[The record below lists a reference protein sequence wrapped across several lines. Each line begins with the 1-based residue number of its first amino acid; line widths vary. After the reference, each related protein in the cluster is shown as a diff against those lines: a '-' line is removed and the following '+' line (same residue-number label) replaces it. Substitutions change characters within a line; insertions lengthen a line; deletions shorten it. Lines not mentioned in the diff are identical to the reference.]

1 MRIQTSTAVISALL
15 LSTTLAFA
23 NPMDVLTGNTLLV
36 GASPDAQMSV
46 YPNEDGTYTGTLP
59 DGSAIAGNWT
69 VEGDT
74 VCFIRTSPNAQA
86 PICNDMADAAVGDTW
101 TGTGLEGA
109 ELTLTLVQGR

>member
-1 MRIQTSTAVISALL
+1 MRIQAPIAALGALL
-15 LSTTLAFA
+15 LSGAMALA
-23 NPMDVLTGNTLLV
+23 NPMDVFIGNTLLV

-46 YPNEDGTYTGTLP
+46 YPNADGTYTGTLP
-59 DGSAIAGNWT
+59 DGSAIGGNWT
-69 VEGDT
+69 VEGAT

-101 TGTGLEGA
+101 TASGLDGA